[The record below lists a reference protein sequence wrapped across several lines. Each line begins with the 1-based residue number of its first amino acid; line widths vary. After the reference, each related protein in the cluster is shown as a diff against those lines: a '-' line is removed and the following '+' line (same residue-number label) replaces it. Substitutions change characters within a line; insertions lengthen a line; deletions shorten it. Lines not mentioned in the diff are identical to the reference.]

1 MSSYYINLKLFMR
14 NKVVSNII
22 WVLNNFL
29 TMQCYRKICNQFY
42 WKKLT
47 PGTASYK
54 TRLWIIILTALSA
67 VWLAFFFD
75 PTDPTSSIS
84 FSLIISLLAKSFRK
98 IDYSIHSVTKNID
111 KNLNQIKNLVAHH
124 ILDSGNIFLWRSQET
139 YFRTSSLLI

>member
-1 MSSYYINLKLFMR
+1 ME
-14 NKVVSNII
+14 
-22 WVLNNFL
+22 
-29 TMQCYRKICNQFY
+29 CYRKICNKLY

-54 TRLWIIILTALSA
+54 TRLWIIIISAISA

-84 FSLIISLLAKSFRK
+84 FSLMIALLAKSFRK
-98 IDYSIHSVTKNID
+98 LDFSIHSLTRNIE
-111 KNLNQIKNLVAHH
+111 KGLKQLISLVAHH

>member
-1 MSSYYINLKLFMR
+1 MSGYYISLRYFIHRRVL
-14 NKVVSNII
+14 NKIL

-29 TMQCYRKICNQFY
+29 TMECYRKLCNKLY

-47 PGTASYK
+47 PGTVPYK
-54 TRLWIIILTALSA
+54 TRLWIIIISALSA

-84 FSLIISLLAKSFRK
+84 FSLLMTIIAKSFRK
-98 IDYSIHSVTKNID
+98 LDFSIHSLYRNLA
-111 KNLNQIKNLVAHH
+111 KNLNQIRNLMSHQ

-139 YFRTSSLLI
+139 YSRTSSLLI

>member
-1 MSSYYINLKLFMR
+1 MGTYINIKLFMH
-14 NKVVSNII
+14 KKFISKII

-29 TMQCYRKICNQFY
+29 TMECYRKICNKLY

-54 TRLWIIILTALSA
+54 TRLWIIIISAISA

-84 FSLIISLLAKSFRK
+84 FSLMIALLAKSFRK
-98 IDYSIHSVTKNID
+98 LDFSIHSLTRNIE
-111 KNLNQIKNLVAHH
+111 KGLKQLISLVAHH

>member
-1 MSSYYINLKLFMR
+1 MSGYYISLRYFIHRRVL
-14 NKVVSNII
+14 NKIL

-29 TMQCYRKICNQFY
+29 TMECYRKLCNKLY

-47 PGTASYK
+47 PGTVPYK
-54 TRLWIIILTALSA
+54 TRLWIIIISALSA

-84 FSLIISLLAKSFRK
+84 FSLLMTLVAKSFRK
-98 IDYSIHSVTKNID
+98 LDFSIHSLYRNLA
-111 KNLNQIKNLVAHH
+111 KNLNQIRNLMFHQ